1 MTTHTVDG
9 KTGASPAS
17 HSQASHVGL
26 TDITIG
32 VVIGRTS
39 EFFDFFVFA
48 IACVLVFPQTV
59 FPFADPVTGT
69 LYAFLV
75 LALGFMARPVGTVIF
90 TEIDRRW
97 GRGPRLT
104 ISLFL
109 LGLSTVAISFL
120 PSYEREGW
128 LTIASLC
135 LFRMGQGAALGGAW
149 DGLSSLLAMNAP
161 DGKKGRFAMLP
172 QLGAPLGLILAA
184 GLFVFLR
191 TELSDEDFLSWGW
204 RYPFFVAF
212 AINVVALFARLR
224 QVDSDEFRTLFTE
237 NELHPGP
244 ALTTIS
250 QEWLNIIIG
259 AFTPLASLA
268 LFHMVTVFPL
278 SWIAL
283 YSHQSIAA
291 FLVIE
296 MVGGVIG
303 LIALVASGFIADQ
316 VGRRSLLAWTAVG
329 IAIYAVISPF
339 VLGVGLTGEA
349 IYVFIGFVLLGL
361 SFGQSSGAVAS
372 GFALKNR
379 YTASALTSDLA
390 WMFGA
395 GFAPFVALFLTESLG
410 LWSAGAYLLSGA
422 ICTLL
427 ALTMF
432 RRRMDARRTEDP
444 SWR

>member
-1 MTTHTVDG
+1 MNTATE
-9 KTGASPAS
+9 SIPAKRREQVYLS
-17 HSQASHVGL
+17 
-26 TDITIG
+26 DIAIG
-32 VVIGRTS
+32 VIIGRTS

-48 IACVLVFPQTV
+48 IAAVLVFPQYI
-59 FPFADPVTGT
+59 FSFASPVDGV

-75 LALGFMARPVGTVIF
+75 LALGFVARPVGTFVF

-97 GRGPRLT
+97 GRGTKLT
-104 ISLFL
+104 TALFL

-120 PSYEREGW
+120 PSYDQEGW

-149 DGLSSLLAMNAP
+149 DGMSSLLALHAP
-161 DGKKGRFAMLP
+161 EGKKGRYATLP

-184 GLFVFLR
+184 GLFIFLR
-191 TELSDEDFLSWGW
+191 VSLSEEEFLSFGW

-224 QVDSDEFRTLFTE
+224 LAVSEEFEALYDEAKLRPRINPQLLRE
-237 NELHPGP
+237 E
-244 ALTTIS
+244 AA
-250 QEWLNIIIG
+250 NIVAG
-259 AFTPLASLA
+259 AFVPLATLA

-278 SWIAL
+278 AWIYLHAP
-283 YSHQSIAA
+283 QNITG

-296 MVGGVIG
+296 IFGALIG
-303 LIALVASGFIADQ
+303 LGFIIASGFIADRI
-316 VGRRSLLAWTAVG
+316 GRRSLLRYCAIA
-329 IAIYAVISPF
+329 IAIYAVMSP
-339 VLGVGLTGEA
+339 VLLSLGFSGEA
-349 IYVFIGFVLLGL
+349 LYVFIGFAILGL

-372 GFALKNR
+372 GFAAKNR
-379 YTASALTSDLA
+379 YTASNLTADLS

-395 GFAPFVALFLTESLG
+395 GFAPFVALYLTEHLG

-422 ICTLL
+422 LCTLA
-427 ALTMF
+427 ALTLF
-432 RRRMDARRTEDP
+432 KRTQEARRSEDS

>member
-1 MTTHTVDG
+1 MTTNAVDG
-9 KTGASPAS
+9 KTGSAPAG
-17 HSQASHVGL
+17 HVGL
-26 TDITIG
+26 TDIMIG
-32 VVIGRTS
+32 VIIGRTS

-48 IACVLVFPQTV
+48 IAAVLVFPHTI

-104 ISLFL
+104 IALFL

-120 PSYEREGW
+120 PTYEQEGW

-149 DGLSSLLAMNAP
+149 DGLSSLLALNAP
-161 DGKKGRFAMLP
+161 EGQKGRYAMVP
-172 QLGAPLGLILAA
+172 QLGAPVGLILSA
-184 GLFVFLR
+184 GLFVFLKV
-191 TELSDEDFLSWGW
+191 ELSEEDFLSWGW

-224 QVDSDEFRTLFTE
+224 QVDSDEFRSLYTD
-237 NELHPGP
+237 NELHPAP
-244 ALTTIS
+244 ALTTIRE
-250 QEWLNIIIG
+250 EWLNVIIG

-278 SWIAL
+278 SWVAL
-283 YSHQSIAA
+283 YTEQSVVA
-291 FLVIE
+291 FLAIE
-296 MVGGVIG
+296 MVGGLIG
-303 LIALVASGFIADQ
+303 LIAVFASGFVADGI
-316 VGRRSLLAWTAVG
+316 GRRSLLAWTALG

-339 VLGVGLTGEA
+339 VLGIGLTGEA
-349 IYVFIGFVLLGL
+349 IYVIFGFMLLGL

-372 GFALKNR
+372 GFALRNR
-379 YTASALTSDLA
+379 YTGSALTSDLA

-395 GFAPFVALFLTESLG
+395 GFAPFVALFLTERFG

-432 RRRMDARRTEDP
+432 SRRMEARRREDA
-444 SWR
+444 SWH